1 MTPFGDAVRLLRQKK
16 GVSQKQ
22 MAAAI
27 GVSPAYL
34 SALEHGKRGAPS
46 FEFLQRVAGYFN
58 VIWDD
63 ADELF
68 GIAALSDPKVVLNTS
83 GLPAAHT
90 AFANRLARA
99 VSAPYPVKPSVSW
112 KMFWK
117 KPAFL
122 IRNTDDPLIS
132 AAFRLHGIWNYG
144 QNPYIRGAPS
154 RGDSHG
160 IPIPKT
166 WHRNLERLIA
176 E

>member
-1 MTPFGDAVRLLRQKK
+1 MTPFGEAVHRLRRQK

-68 GIAALSDPKVVLNTS
+68 GIAAISDPKVVLDTS
-83 GLPAAHT
+83 GLPSSHT
-90 AFANRLARA
+90 AFANRLAGR
-99 VSAPYPVKPSVSW
+99 
-112 KMFWK
+112 
-117 KPAFL
+117 
-122 IRNTDDPLIS
+122 IRTLS
-132 AAFRLHGIWNYG
+132 GET
-144 QNPYIRGAPS
+144 IR
-154 RGDSHG
+154 
-160 IPIPKT
+160 I
-166 WHRNLERLIA
+166 LEDVLEKARFPDKEL
-176 E
+176 